1 MKISYNWLKQFI
13 KIDWTAEKTAELLT
27 DLGLEVE
34 GLDSFQSVKG
44 GLQGIVVGQVLTC
57 NQHPNADRLKLT
69 TVNIGEETPL
79 SIVCGAPNVEAGQKV
94 AVATI
99 GTTLY
104 TSEGEAWTI
113 KKGKIRGEESHGMLC
128 AEDELGLGTS
138 HEGIMILDDTLKIG
152 SALAKHYDI
161 EDDLVF
167 DIGLTPNRADAM
179 SHFGTARDLLAG
191 LSQHGINAKII
202 SPSVSAF
209 HVDNRSL
216 KIDVVMED
224 KIKAPRYC
232 GLTISNLTVKDS
244 PQWLQNRL
252 KAIGLSPINNI
263 VDATN
268 YVLHDLGQPLHAFD
282 ADRITGK
289 KIIVKTLEAGTP
301 FVTLDGVERQL
312 HQDDLMICDTEK
324 PLCIAGVFGGKNSG
338 VSNDTKSIFLEAA
351 YFNPV
356 SIRKTA
362 KRHALNTDASF
373 RFERGIDPNITEYA
387 LKRAALLIT
396 EIAGG
401 EITSDL
407 IDEYPNKIEDSQVFI
422 SFENTTKLIGEEL
435 PKETIKGILSALEIK
450 VNNITESGLGLTI
463 PAYRN
468 DVQREV
474 DVIEEILRVYGYNN
488 IGITNKLNASISNM
502 SKFES
507 HKIETIIANQLVG
520 QGFYEIMTN
529 SLTTEK
535 YTALSEQLNSDHNVQ
550 ILN

>member
-27 DLGLEVE
+27 DLGLELE

-57 NQHPNADRLKLT
+57 DQHPNADRLKLT
-69 TVNIGEETPL
+69 TVNIGEETPI
-79 SIVCGAPNVEAGQKV
+79 SIVCGAPNVEVGQKV

-104 TSEGEAWTI
+104 TPEGEAWTI

-138 HEGIMILDDTLKIG
+138 HDGIMVLDDDLEIG
-152 SALAKHYDI
+152 SALAKHFDI

-179 SHFGTARDLLAG
+179 SHFGTARDLMAG

-289 KIIVKTLEAGTP
+289 KIIVKTLDAGTP

-338 VSNDTKSIFLEAA
+338 VSNETKSIFLEAA

-362 KRHALNTDASF
+362 KRHTLNTDASF

-407 IDEYPNKIEDSQVFI
+407 IDEYPNKIEDSQVFL

-450 VNNITESGLGLTI
+450 VNNVT
-463 PAYRN
+463 
-468 DVQREV
+468 
-474 DVIEEILRVYGYNN
+474 
-488 IGITNKLNASISNM
+488 
-502 SKFES
+502 
-507 HKIETIIANQLVG
+507 
-520 QGFYEIMTN
+520 
-529 SLTTEK
+529 
-535 YTALSEQLNSDHNVQ
+535 
-550 ILN
+550 